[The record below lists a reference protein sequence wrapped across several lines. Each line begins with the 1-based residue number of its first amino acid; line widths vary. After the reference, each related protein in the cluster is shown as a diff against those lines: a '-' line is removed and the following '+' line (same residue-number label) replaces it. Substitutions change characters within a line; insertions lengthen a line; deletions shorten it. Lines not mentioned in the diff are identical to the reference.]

1 MIQDLWRVMQ
11 ADHDMV
17 WDLLNQLTGGAGS
30 PSGSPKEHR
39 RLARELVAIES
50 AHEAAEELVIW
61 PVVRR
66 VCPDGEDLVFHATGQ
81 ERQAKRALNEL
92 SAIKAGNKDFEECV
106 ATVASHARQHITYE
120 QNQIWPRLADHL
132 TAEEADRLG
141 RRWVDARLR
150 GPTRPHPHTP
160 PMPGALASAG
170 YLLARLD
177 RLRDAL
183 TGRKVPTPAALST
196 RPPAPPATD
205 PERGAAPETVAVAP
219 RAEESTVIGS

>member
-30 PSGSPKEHR
+30 PAGSLKEHR
-39 RLARELVAIES
+39 RIAQELVALES

-66 VCPDGEDLVFHATGQ
+66 ACPDGEDLVFHATEQ

-92 SAIKAGNKDFEECV
+92 RAIKPGNKDFEECV
-106 ATVASHARQHITYE
+106 ATVASHARRHINYE
-120 QNQIWPRLADHL
+120 QNQVWPRLADHL
-132 TAEEADRLG
+132 SDGEADRLA
-141 RRWVDARLR
+141 RLWADSRLR

-160 PMPGALASAG
+160 PMPGVLASAG

-177 RLRDAL
+177 RLRDTL
-183 TGRKVPTPAALST
+183 TGRRVPTPAALT
-196 RPPAPPATD
+196 ARPAGG
-205 PERGAAPETVAVAP
+205 PEREAGAGPGAADGPA
-219 RAEESTVIGS
+219 RSEESTVIGS